1 MGGITGGIY
10 YKEGAIKMKIGA
22 ITVGQSPRTDVT
34 EDIMDI
40 FNGKAEVL
48 ERGGLDGLTREQIEK
63 FSPKEGDYVLV
74 SRLNDGT
81 SVTFGERHIIPR
93 IQHAIEELEEQ
104 GAYFIMMFCT
114 GKFPD
119 TLKAKVPLIYP
130 CEILDR
136 TVPLLTAASSIL
148 VVTPSPLQIAQSEK
162 KWSRIVRKVKVVSGS
177 PYGEWKELEETA
189 RLVRDTKADLVIL
202 DCIGFSRDMKRLFAE
217 ETGKPVILPRT
228 LLARLVSELTD
239 V

>member
-1 MGGITGGIY
+1 
-10 YKEGAIKMKIGA
+10 MKIGA

-34 EDIMDI
+34 ADIMDI
-40 FNGKAEVL
+40 FNGKAEIL
-48 ERGGLDGLTREQIEK
+48 ERGGLDGLTREQIQE
-63 FSPKEGDYVLV
+63 FSPEEGDYVLV

-81 SVTFGERHIIPR
+81 SVTFAERHIIPR
-93 IQHAIEELEEQ
+93 LQQAIEELEEQ
-104 GAYFIMMFCT
+104 GAAFIMMFCT

-136 TVPLLTAASSIL
+136 VVPLLTAASSIL
-148 VVTPSPLQIAQSEK
+148 VVTPSPLQITQSKE
-162 KWSRIVRKVKVVSGS
+162 KWSRIVDQVSVAACS
-177 PYGEWKELEETA
+177 PYGEWKELEEGA
-189 RLVRDTKADLVIL
+189 SLVRDTKADLVVL
-202 DCIGFSRDMKRLFAE
+202 DCIGFSREMKQLFAK

>member
-1 MGGITGGIY
+1 MRG
-10 YKEGAIKMKIGA
+10 EVKMKIGA

-34 EDIMDI
+34 ADIMGI
-40 FNGKAEVL
+40 FNGKAEIL
-48 ERGGLDGLTREQIEK
+48 ERGGLDGLTREQIQE
-63 FSPKEGDYVLV
+63 FTPKEGDYVLV

-81 SVTFGERHIIPR
+81 SVTFAERHIIPR
-93 IQHAIEELEEQ
+93 LQQAIQELEEQ
-104 GAYFIMMFCT
+104 GTAFIMMFCT

-136 TVPLLTAASSIL
+136 VVPLLTAASSIL
-148 VVTPSPLQIAQSEK
+148 VVTPSPLQITQSEE
-162 KWSRIVRKVKVVSGS
+162 KWSRIVEQVSVTACS
-177 PYGEWKELEETA
+177 PYGEWKELEEGA
-189 RLVRDTKADLVIL
+189 SLVRDTKADLVVL
-202 DCIGFSRDMKRLFAE
+202 DCIGFSQEMKQLFAK

>member
-1 MGGITGGIY
+1 
-10 YKEGAIKMKIGA
+10 MKIGA

-34 EDIMDI
+34 ADIMDI
-40 FNGKAEVL
+40 FNGKAEIL
-48 ERGGLDGLTREQIEK
+48 EKGGLDGLTREQIE
-63 FSPKEGDYVLV
+63 EYVLV

-93 IQHAIEELEEQ
+93 LQHAIEELEEQ
-104 GAYFIMMFCT
+104 GAAFIMMFCT

-162 KWSRIVRKVKVVSGS
+162 KWSRIVNKVKVVSGS
-177 PYGEWKELEETA
+177 PYGEWKKLEETA
-189 RLVRDTKADLVIL
+189 RLVKDTEADLVIL
-202 DCIGFSRDMKRLFAE
+202 DCIGFSREMKRLFTE